1 MSIQH
6 KTLHANRHAKNKIEM
21 FTTPNKNDS
30 LTLTT
35 SICYRNTDG
44 ILRKRTKQSAYKLM
58 ADGNNNIN
66 CLNIKQA
73 AHFHHHYK

>member
-58 ADGNNNIN
+58 ADGNIN